1 MRLGQLARKYN
12 ISIQKIISY
21 LDEIEQSYASHHPNS
36 KLDEET
42 ESLVEKHFEH
52 LLVVTSEPEDKFE
65 AEKPKEIIQEQAE
78 VEEPEVEII
87 EIDKDLEVLVNEKDI
102 LKEEVQPLEEDVVL
116 VVPEFEA
123 QITQEESEDSID
135 TERLIELMDSEEP
148 SVDLSK
154 IKLIKAPKKELSGLK
169 VVGKIDLPEPKNKD
183 TENSEDEDTKARLDR
198 DDRKERRK
206 ISQAE
211 REQRRLNAKKKKE
224 EYELR
229 QERRRKEKEKKERK
243 AKKEAHYK
251 QQLQRAQSNKS
262 IIKTKYK
269 RKKESA
275 ELENQLPKPTTLL
288 GKFLRWLNT

>member
-1 MRLGQLARKYN
+1 MRLGQLARKYD

-21 LDEIEQSYASHHPNS
+21 LDEIEQSYDSHHPNS

-42 ESLVEKHFEH
+42 EALVEKHFEH
-52 LLVVTSEPEDKFE
+52 LLVVTSEPAVENK
-65 AEKPKEIIQEQAE
+65 AEKPEVIIQEQTKE
-78 VEEPEVEII
+78 EEPKVEII
-87 EIDKDLEVLVNEKDI
+87 EIDKELEVPVNEVDI
-102 LKEEVQPLEEDVVL
+102 SNEEVKIIQEEIVPT
-116 VVPEFEA
+116 VPEVDS

-135 TERLIELMDSEEP
+135 TERLIELMESEEA

-206 ISQAE
+206 ISQEE

-262 IIKTKYK
+262 IIKASSK

-275 ELENQLPKPTTLL
+275 ELEDQLPKPTTLL